1 MSERGGK
8 WKITSVTTAVNSI
21 SPQEKLPLVEAGL
34 PFNEF
39 NTLFHSDGASL
50 PNAPCDGTFYCF
62 VPLVKPS

>member
-1 MSERGGK
+1 MEDH
-8 WKITSVTTAVNSI
+8 I
-21 SPQEKLPLVEAGL
+21 SNHSSQQHLTQEKLPLVEAGL

-62 VPLVKPS
+62 VPLVRPS